1 MYLHNLQ
8 CTRCFYL
15 LNGEFFYL
23 NVYFVKTLKSREFS
37 EEFKGKYSFMR
48 TFLMKKIGNLS

>member
-1 MYLHNLQ
+1 MYLQ

-15 LNGEFFYL
+15 LKGEFFYL